1 MTPPRWKYRR
11 TPTMEMEIDMK
22 TYSLATEVN
31 GMVMHLDLPLFTRQT
46 AENHA
51 KTLREMSP
59 ASPIFVI
66 NKASE

>member
-1 MTPPRWKYRR
+1 MR
-11 TPTMEMEIDMK
+11 

-31 GMVMHLDLPLFTRQT
+31 GIVMHLDLPLFTRQT

-66 NKASE
+66 NKAAE